1 VWDERNRVVHG
12 KETMRA
18 STKVR
23 KQLQK
28 QVELEYESYRKD
40 KFIISQNR
48 SHIFESRTVK
58 QWMNQDDDGI
68 RCWLS
73 DVLEAKETQAKS
85 GASSKD
91 IFLSKTQHE
100 YY

>member
-1 VWDERNRVVHG
+1 
-12 KETMRA
+12 
-18 STKVR
+18 
-23 KQLQK
+23 
-28 QVELEYESYRKD
+28 
-40 KFIISQNR
+40 
-48 SHIFESRTVK
+48 
-58 QWMNQDDDGI
+58 MNQDDDGI

>member
-1 VWDERNRVVHG
+1 MHG
-12 KETMRA
+12 KKTMRA

-58 QWMNQDDDGI
+58 QRMNQDDDGI
-68 RCWLS
+68 RYWLS